1 MEIIQIAIRALQLL
15 WILLLTG
22 LIGNVIAANNNGS
35 FVSTDAVNFSM
46 FVIALAWVVTL
57 YGLVVG
63 FVGAFAIPI
72 VVLVADVLAVLFTF
86 IDAIVLAA
94 LLGVPGCGSTGDH
107 HKCREL
113 QASTAFM
120 WFLFVTFVAS
130 LVFVC
135 LGFKRGGGSVRTGP
149 GMSQVRV

>member
-1 MEIIQIAIRALQLL
+1 MEIIQIALRALQLL
-15 WILLLTG
+15 WILLLTA
-22 LIGNVIAANNNGS
+22 LLGNVIAANNNGS
-35 FVSTDAVNFSM
+35 FVSTDGVNFSM
-46 FVIALAWVVTL
+46 FVTALAWVVSL
-57 YGLVVG
+57 YGLAVG
-63 FVGAFAIPI
+63 FVSALAIPI
-72 VVLVADVLAVLFTF
+72 VVLVCDVLAVLFTF

-94 LLGVPGCGSTGDH
+94 LLGSPDCGRTRDH

-120 WFLFVTFVAS
+120 WFLFASFVAS
-130 LVFVC
+130 LVFAV